1 MVVPIDFTAAAEHY
15 WPGAALTLPLPDGG
29 LALTFNNRFI
39 KDLPIGPTDV
49 DVIFQ
54 EHGGEHRPSGAPTAG
69 WDILFHLVGEG
80 KWVDFWCLGLGVQG
94 PAVILFERAA
104 DGSAWFTA
112 PMPDNGGYEGGG
124 GLAQISAIP
133 GQATT
138 DPAYRAAV
146 ALRVF
151 LKAGTQYV
159 LQIGSSSIS
168 TAAAD
173 AAAALGY
180 THGAGGFDQDFYLEM
195 SYTPLVLPDFKTNA
209 YEVIVPHDGATY
221 TSPDVL
227 NTTFTTS
234 AEDPQGVG
242 HVWVSS
248 WWHYKTA
255 VDAHAMTVAFAVLP
269 QYSVW
274 FGCVVWLRQSDG
286 TMVLL
291 GQNAD
296 SPPNTFTIPTI
307 GANTDVYIQI
317 FGTDFYNQHQAYA
330 QKYQLQVTAAKSI
343 IQTPDTNLGPPNDL
357 RANATTVSISSD
369 DNTYLSDDTTLT
381 YAIPGAVGAGPPW
394 PTGSD
399 GRYADD
405 PEASPLYQTAWWSYK
420 PIVSGSATLRAHS
433 TSVDISAAQVMLLDA
448 NLALLDVKLMGQDLV
463 FPTVAL
469 HTYFIVLG
477 TKDPGTSLSSSFSV
491 VGSPTGGT
499 PPINDLRAHAIAV
512 TIAHEGDTYL
522 ATNTRLDYA
531 TPAAVGS
538 GAASDPV
545 AIGLYQTAWWVYKPQ
560 ADGQAQIRAH
570 SDPANSA
577 PVKLMVLHG
586 STPMA
591 TVAMSTDYT
600 QTVAAG
606 QTYYYVLGTTGQVFA
621 SASFGVTGSASL
633 YNPPSGPWKLNLLMP
648 GGSWKTL
655 ISGTT

>member
-15 WPGAALTLPLPDGG
+15 WPGAAITLPLPDGG
-29 LALTFNNRFI
+29 LALTFNNRFM
-39 KDLPIGPTDV
+39 KDLPPGSIALPGYDDGRPLPSQPGDWDV
-49 DVIFQ
+49 
-54 EHGGEHRPSGAPTAG
+54 
-69 WDILFHLVGEG
+69 LFHLVGEG
-80 KWVDFWCLGLGVQG
+80 KWVDFYCQGLGAQG
-94 PAVILFERAA
+94 PALILYEANLEL
-104 DGSAWFTA
+104 SAWFYS

-124 GLAQISAIP
+124 GRAVMSAIP
-133 GQATT
+133 GQANTNP
-138 DPAYRAAV
+138 DYRAPV

-151 LKAGTQYV
+151 MEAGHQYV
-159 LQIGSSSIS
+159 LSVFSASFS
-168 TAAAD
+168 TATND
-173 AAAALGY
+173 AAVALGY
-180 THGAGGFDQDFYLEM
+180 PSGVGAYDQDFYLEM
-195 SYTPLVLPDFKTNA
+195 SYTPLVLPDLKTNA
-209 YEVIVPHDGATY
+209 YEVIIPSDGATY

-234 AEDPQGVG
+234 AEDPQGAG

-255 VDAHAMTVAFAVLP
+255 VDAHVMTVAFAVLP
-269 QYSVW
+269 QYSTW

-286 TMVLL
+286 TMVQL

-317 FGTDFYNQHQAYA
+317 FGTDFYNQHQPYA

-369 DNTYLSDDTTLT
+369 DNTYLADDTTLT
-381 YAIPGAVGAGPPW
+381 YATPGAVGAGPPW
-394 PTGSD
+394 PTGTD

-433 TSVDISAAQVMLLDA
+433 TSAHISATQVMLLDA

-469 HTYFIVLG
+469 HTYYIVLG

-538 GAASDPV
+538 GAVSDSV
-545 AIGLYQTAWWVYKPQ
+545 ATGLYQTAWWVYKPQ

-600 QTVAAG
+600 HTVAAG
-606 QTYYYVLGTTGQVFA
+606 ETYYYVLGTTGQVFA

-633 YNPPSGPWKLNLLMP
+633 YSPPSGPWKLNLLMP